1 MRISLQEWA
10 ATQHS
15 PQTMPTLATLR
26 ARAASG
32 LISDCIKIGGQWL
45 PSDSS
50 VYIEQ
55 QPASIPAHVSSRVA
69 GILRAA

>member
-1 MRISLQEWA
+1 MRISLTEFGERN
-10 ATQHS
+10 HS
-15 PQTMPTLATLR
+15 PETRPTLATLR

-55 QPASIPAHVSSRVA
+55 QTHIPANVSSRVA

>member
-32 LISDCIKIGGQWL
+32 LISDCIKIGGQWQ
-45 PSDSS
+45 PSDTS
-50 VYIEQ
+50 VYVEQ
-55 QPASIPAHVSSRVA
+55 QTHIPANCSPRVA

>member
-45 PSDSS
+45 PSDTS
-50 VYIEQ
+50 VYVE
-55 QPASIPAHVSSRVA
+55 QPASIPANVSSRVA

>member
-1 MRISLQEWA
+1 MRISLLEWA
-10 ATQHS
+10 ASQHS
-15 PQTMPTLATLR
+15 PKTMPTLATLR

-32 LISDCIKIGGQWL
+32 LISDCRKIGGQWM
-45 PSDSS
+45 PSHDS

-55 QPASIPAHVSSRVA
+55 QPASIPVNVSSRVA

>member
-1 MRISLQEWA
+1 MRISLTEWA
-10 ATQHS
+10 SRHHS
-15 PQTMPTLATLR
+15 QATMPTLATLR

-32 LISDCIKIGGQWL
+32 LISDCRKIGGQWM
-45 PSDSS
+45 PSHDS

-55 QPASIPAHVSSRVA
+55 QTHIPANVSSRVA